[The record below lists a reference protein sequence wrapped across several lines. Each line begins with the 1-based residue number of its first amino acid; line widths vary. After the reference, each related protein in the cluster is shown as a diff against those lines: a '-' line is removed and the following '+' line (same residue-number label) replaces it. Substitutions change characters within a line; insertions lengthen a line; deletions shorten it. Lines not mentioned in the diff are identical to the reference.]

1 MERRR
6 REERVRREKEEE
18 AEMIA
23 RRRQRA
29 AREAANAHFATLLT
43 ESVRDPEAGSR
54 CKADA
59 SF

>member
-29 AREAANAHFATLLT
+29 AREAAHAHFATLLT
-43 ESVRDPEAGSR
+43 ESVRDPEVGAVR
-54 CKADA
+54 VELV
-59 SF
+59 